1 MALCKKLSVLLV
13 AMLCVLV
20 ACGAEPVPEVE
31 SPTSV
36 DRGPPISFSY
46 PTIDGK
52 TFSSAE
58 TRGRYTVIAFSA
70 TYEPKG
76 DEQALYVSRVFTR
89 HVPRINA
96 GIIML
101 ESAEHGILIET
112 WRNTFEPPYPVAIAD
127 PLTIAGKGPFRELNI
142 IPSVIILDPQGREA
156 WRHIGRAPNA
166 EIEAALR
173 ALEKGQTP
181 P

>member
-1 MALCKKLSVLLV
+1 MACSKRLFLSLIALALLS
-13 AMLCVLV
+13 
-20 ACGAEPVPEVE
+20 ACGAEPVHEAE
-31 SPTSV
+31 TPTFV
-36 DRGPPISFSY
+36 DRGRPISFSY
-46 PTIDGK
+46 PTVDGK

-76 DEQALYVSRVFTR
+76 DEQALYVTRVFNR

-101 ESAEHGILIET
+101 ESDQHRVLIET
-112 WRNTFEPPYPVAIAD
+112 WKSTFEPPYPVAIAD
-127 PLTIAGKGPFRELNI
+127 PLTIAGKGPFQDLNI

-156 WRHIGRAPNA
+156 WRHIGRASNS
-166 EIEAALR
+166 EIEAALK